1 MEERWRLEDSDNE
14 IKFFFDDKLIIH
26 LFKYDE
32 IWNISVLGQEKI
44 YQKKNL
50 IDAIQTAKKAAE
62 ECGWI

>member
-14 IKFFFDDKLIIH
+14 LKFFFDDKLIIH

>member
-14 IKFFFDDKLIIH
+14 LKFFFDDKLIIH

-62 ECGWI
+62 ECGGI

>member
-14 IKFFFDDKLIIH
+14 LKFFFDDKLIIH

-44 YQKKNL
+44 YQSENL

>member
-26 LFKYDE
+26 LFKYDD

>member
-26 LFKYDE
+26 LFKYNE

-44 YQKKNL
+44 YQSENL